1 MHSFFGLRRLIL
13 IPISFGEG
21 VNQTSTQDND
31 FTSHFHPSLYE
42 DVSFRRETSIL
53 SVAIGEQ
60 NFVLYVVIIY

>member
-1 MHSFFGLRRLIL
+1 MQGFFGLRRLIL
-13 IPISFGEG
+13 IPISFGLG
-21 VNQTSTQDND
+21 VKQTSTQDND

-60 NFVLYVVIIY
+60 NFVLYVAIIY